1 MHCTLRPKQV
11 ATAACLLTSNRECED
26 KLAAPSFTAAI
37 EIVANPA
44 AQPAIKTSGGNIEV
58 LLPQDGVMK
67 VGGNDVLALLEELQ
81 SKIMVL
87 ERDGERQRQESAKFD
102 VLLAERDRRIG
113 VLEDLVDT
121 IGL

>member
-1 MHCTLRPKQV
+1 
-11 ATAACLLTSNRECED
+11 
-26 KLAAPSFTAAI
+26 
-37 EIVANPA
+37 
-44 AQPAIKTSGGNIEV
+44 
-58 LLPQDGVMK
+58 MK

-81 SKIMVL
+81 SKILVL

-113 VLEDLVDT
+113 VLEELVDT